1 MEHLTAGRSGTPTGH
16 GHERG
21 GAVPIND
28 LLDGPSGCGRGEL
41 RGGDLEADEACG
53 EGLIPARMSTL
64 LTIAALCLVLLC
76 GATAAIS
83 AIIAHSPRDSGAFP
97 RPDPVA
103 GAQTFRPDL
112 LRGARWPFTAEPGA
126 PGGGGPGA
134 RETVP
139 ASSETPPSGEIRAP
153 ERTAAA
159 FYALLD
165 ADPERAV
172 DMLSPELVGDQRD
185 EIVRS
190 WQEVASARPARVE
203 PGPDGSVLAE
213 VVVEYPD
220 GSRIALRHELV
231 IAPPQMP
238 PPQMTDPP
246 QKIEPQIAARQSTG
260 HSQIVGA
267 RLRTAH
273 LVPAR

>member
-1 MEHLTAGRSGTPTGH
+1 MDHLTAGRSETPTGR
-16 GHERG
+16 GQERG
-21 GAVPIND
+21 GALPATD
-28 LLDGPSGCGRGEL
+28 LLGERGEH

-64 LTIAALCLVLLC
+64 LTIAALCLALLC

-83 AIIAHSPRDSGAFP
+83 AIIAHSPRDPGAFP

-103 GAQTFRPDL
+103 GAETFRPDL
-112 LRGARWPFTAEPGA
+112 LHGARWPFAAEPGPRGGSEPGPREPA
-126 PGGGGPGA
+126 PESPKF
-134 RETVP
+134 
-139 ASSETPPSGEIRAP
+139 PPSGEIRSP
-153 ERTAAA
+153 ERAAAA

-185 EIVRS
+185 EIVGS
-190 WQEVASARPARVE
+190 WREITSARAVRVQ

-231 IAPPQMP
+231 IVPLPQVNP
-238 PPQMTDPP
+238 LPQAANSP
-246 QKIEPQIAARQSTG
+246 QVGESPEVAAQQSTG
-260 HSQIVGA
+260 HQHIVGA

>member
-1 MEHLTAGRSGTPTGH
+1 MEHLTAGRSSTPTGR

-21 GAVPIND
+21 GAVPATD
-28 LLDGPSGCGRGEL
+28 LLDGRSGGEL

-103 GAQTFRPDL
+103 GAETFRPDL
-112 LRGARWPFTAEPGA
+112 LHGARWPFAAEPPA
-126 PGGGGPGA
+126 PSGGGPGT
-134 RETVP
+134 REPAP
-139 ASSETPPSGEIRAP
+139 ASPKTPPSGEVRAP

-172 DMLSPELVGDQRD
+172 DMLSPGLVGDQRD
-185 EIVRS
+185 EIIRS
-190 WQEVASARPARVE
+190 WREVASARPARVQ

-231 IAPPQMP
+231 IAPSPRSTG
-238 PPQMTDPP
+238 PPQ
-246 QKIEPQIAARQSTG
+246 AASQQPTG
-260 HSQIVGA
+260 HQRIVGA